1 MRRNNEFFLKR
12 IADKTY
18 ILPVGQMV
26 ADHYKSVLV
35 NSVGEYIW
43 NLLDD
48 DISVSEI
55 KQKCIN
61 FFEASKEEESIVCS
75 DIDSF
80 IGELT
85 ELGMILEGMKEKNLE
100 FIKNVKIAD
109 IVIGFYV

>member
-61 FFEASKEEESIVCS
+61 FFPKGNKMSRFSSAIPFHKKGKHLQFLKPE
-75 DIDSF
+75 IDNW
-80 IGELT
+80 L
-85 ELGMILEGMKEKNLE
+85 K
-100 FIKNVKIAD
+100 AD
-109 IVIGFYV
+109 NHTNK